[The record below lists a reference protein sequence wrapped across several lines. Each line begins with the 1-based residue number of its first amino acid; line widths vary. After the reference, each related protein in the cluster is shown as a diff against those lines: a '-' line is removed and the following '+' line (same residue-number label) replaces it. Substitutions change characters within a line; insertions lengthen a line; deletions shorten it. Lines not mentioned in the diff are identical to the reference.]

1 MKGPQGERLHCGRC
15 ETIQRGCNGGFECWI
30 GRIVVERTTV
40 SRVEGSPMLAKK
52 WCVAKWHSRPRP
64 ECWLDYTPLPQCNVE
79 DHKNQNDEEA
89 DIKRSYYSLRC
100 HNVPQS
106 KRRSPSAS
114 PGSRAL
120 KSHLRVIA
128 YYRFRRINAIEARVS
143 PDSIG
148 ISAFASTKQVRRGRT
163 FRVWPARGADDRQ
176 RCSSRWS
183 HTDRMRLPSKLGPF
197 IHHVWSG
204 SARANHK
211 VDPSV

>member
-100 HNVPQS
+100 HGVSRSSRCPLPASSADGGMNLHLGAIGILRFHRISANPPRAHGVNTVGPGTHGGALAHQ
-106 KRRSPSAS
+106 RSPSSNTAIFGGTLRHRSAAPLHQSFLRTRS
-114 PGSRAL
+114 PPHHLCPSRNRFVER
-120 KSHLRVIA
+120 SRIRCHL
-128 YYRFRRINAIEARVS
+128 
-143 PDSIG
+143 
-148 ISAFASTKQVRRGRT
+148 VR
-163 FRVWPARGADDRQ
+163 
-176 RCSSRWS
+176 
-183 HTDRMRLPSKLGPF
+183 
-197 IHHVWSG
+197 
-204 SARANHK
+204 
-211 VDPSV
+211 